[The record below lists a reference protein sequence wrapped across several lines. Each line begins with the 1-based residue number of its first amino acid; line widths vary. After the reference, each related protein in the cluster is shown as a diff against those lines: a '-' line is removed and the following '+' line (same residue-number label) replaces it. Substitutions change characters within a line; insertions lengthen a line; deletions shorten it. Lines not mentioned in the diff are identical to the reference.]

1 MAVTPCVTTP
11 YTPGIVTFGSAD
23 IAAFVV
29 LYPEFAGFV
38 TAGAS
43 PQLSNAFNLA
53 TLVLNNT
60 CDSRVRDVYQRQT
73 LLWLLLA
80 HIAFLTYGTNDGAG
94 NVQPPPG
101 IVGRINTATEG
112 SVSVGAEFG
121 GNGGPT
127 QDWYTSSRYGAQYW
141 VMTSQYRTAL
151 YLCPPQSGPN
161 GPGFGWAGYGGYG
174 PGGPGCGC

>member
-11 YTPGIVTFGSAD
+11 PTLGIVTFGPAD

-43 PQLSNAFNLA
+43 PQLSNAFALA

-60 CDSRVRDVYQRQT
+60 CQSRVQDAYQRQT

-101 IVGRINTATEG
+101 IVGRINTAAEG

-127 QDWYTSSRYGAQYW
+127 QDWYTSSRYGAAYW
-141 VMTSQYRTAL
+141 VATSQYRTAV
-151 YLCPPQSGPN
+151 YLGPPQGGIN
-161 GPGFGWAGYGGYG
+161 GPGFGWPGYGGFG
-174 PGGPGCGC
+174 SGGPGCGC